1 MNKLLISLLVTLGIT
16 GVAHAA
22 GDAAQGKQKVAVCG
36 ACHGADGNSL
46 APNFPKLAGQNEN
59 YLFKQL
65 KDIKAGDRTVVEM
78 TGMLNSLSEQDL
90 ADIAAYFAGQTVQI
104 GQAAADQVALG
115 EEIYRSGIAESG
127 VAACTACHAPSGQGN
142 NAAGFPALSG
152 QSAAYVESTLKKFAA
167 GERANDPSGMM
178 RDIAVKM
185 KDAEIKAV
193 AQYVQG
199 LH

>member
-22 GDAAQGKQKVAVCG
+22 GDAAQGKQKVAVCA

-46 APNFPKLAGQNEN
+46 APNFPKLAGQNEG
-59 YLFKQL
+59 YLLKQL
-65 KDIKAGDRTVVEM
+65 TDIKAGDRTVLEM
-78 TGMLNSLSEQDL
+78 TGMLNNLSDQDL
-90 ADIAAYFAGQTVQI
+90 ADIAAFFASQKIQL
-104 GQAAADQVALG
+104 GQAAEDQVAAG
-115 EEIYRSGIAESG
+115 QQIYRAGIADKG
-127 VAACTACHAPSGQGN
+127 VTACTACHGPQGKGN
-142 NAAGFPALSG
+142 NSAGFPSLGG
-152 QSAAYVESTLKKFAA
+152 QSAAYVESSLKKFAA
-167 GERANDPSGMM
+167 GERANDPAGMM

-185 KDAEIKAV
+185 NDAEIKAV

>member
-22 GDAAQGKQKVAVCG
+22 GDAAEGKQKVAVCA

-46 APNFPKLAGQNEN
+46 APNFPKLAGQNES
-59 YLFKQL
+59 YLLKQL
-65 KDIKAGDRTVVEM
+65 KDIKAGDRTVLEM
-78 TGMLNSLSEQDL
+78 TGMLTNLSEEDL
-90 ADIAAYFAGQTVQI
+90 ADISAFFASQKIQL
-104 GQAAADQVALG
+104 GQAAEDQVAAG
-115 EEIYRSGIAESG
+115 QQIFRAGIADKG
-127 VAACTACHAPSGQGN
+127 VAACTACHGPQGKGN
-142 NAAGFPALSG
+142 NAASFPALGG
-152 QSAAYVESTLKKFAA
+152 QSAAYIESSLKKFAA
-167 GERANDPSGMM
+167 GERANDPAGMM

-185 KDAEIKAV
+185 NDAEIKAV

>member
-22 GDAAQGKQKVAVCG
+22 GDAAQGKDKVAVCA

-59 YLFKQL
+59 YLLKQL
-65 KDIKAGDRTVVEM
+65 KDIKAGDRTVLEM
-78 TGMLNSLSEQDL
+78 TGLLNNLSEADL
-90 ADIAAYFAGQTVQI
+90 ADIAAYFSSQKVQI
-104 GQAAADQVALG
+104 GQAAEDQVAAG
-115 EEIYRSGIAESG
+115 QQIFRAGIADKG
-127 VAACTACHAPSGQGN
+127 VAACTACHGPQGKGN
-142 NAAGFPALSG
+142 NSAGFPALSG
-152 QSAAYVESTLKKFAA
+152 QSAVYVESTLKKFAA
-167 GERANDPSGMM
+167 GERANDPAGMM

-185 KDAEIKAV
+185 NDAEIKAV